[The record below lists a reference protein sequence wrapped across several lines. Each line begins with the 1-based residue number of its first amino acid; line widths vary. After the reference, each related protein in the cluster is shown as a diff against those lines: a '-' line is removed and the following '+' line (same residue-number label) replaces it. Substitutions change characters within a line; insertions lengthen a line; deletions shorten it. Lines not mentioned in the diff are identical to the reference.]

1 MFFFVLCTFDGLIFL
16 HGRGFDPTERI
27 DLYCGTG
34 DRFQPEVQAL
44 PFSVVGGA
52 VSVMVFFN
60 AGSASGFL
68 CHRCLSWKHTDA

>member
-60 AGSASGFL
+60 AGSSFRIPL
-68 CHRCLSWKHTDA
+68 P